1 MASVRGGK
9 AAGPH
14 HHMQIALA
22 RSRVPGHLPSLR
34 TCSSLLL
41 MPFTLPYAVNMTET
55 TEGPPRRERVRLA
68 TVEEIK
74 TVARAQMAAQGTAGV
89 TLRAIAREMGMT
101 APALYRYFGSRDDLV
116 TALVTDAYNAL
127 ADAMEAAVG
136 AVAPGRHAERVRAA
150 FGAFRAWGL
159 GQPTEF
165 ALIFGSPIPG
175 YVAPEATR
183 PAGLRYTDLLV
194 PPALARQVEAF
205 QRRRGGPA
213 LPAPVLAFGLGAWA
227 RVHGLVTL
235 EVFGHLAPAVGDG
248 TALFE
253 QELEVIVRQ

>member
-1 MASVRGGK
+1 
-9 AAGPH
+9 
-14 HHMQIALA
+14 
-22 RSRVPGHLPSLR
+22 
-34 TCSSLLL
+34 
-41 MPFTLPYAVNMTET
+41 MTET
-55 TEGPPRRERVRLA
+55 AARPSRRERVRQA

-116 TALVTDAYNAL
+116 TALVTDAYDAL
-127 ADAMEAAVG
+127 ADAMEAAVA
-136 AVAPGRHAERVRAA
+136 AVAAGRHSDRVRAA

-159 GQPTEF
+159 GHPTEF

-183 PAGLRYTDLLV
+183 PAGTRYTTL
-194 PPALARQVEAF
+194 LARLLAEAHEAGALDPAGIDVRVPAELSR
-205 QRRRGGPA
+205 QLEDLRRRGGFA
-213 LPAPVLAFGLGAWA
+213 GMPVPVVAFGLSAWA
-227 RVHGLVTL
+227 RLHGLVTL

-253 QELEVIVRQ
+253 QELDAIVRQSGLRG

>member
-1 MASVRGGK
+1 
-9 AAGPH
+9 
-14 HHMQIALA
+14 
-22 RSRVPGHLPSLR
+22 
-34 TCSSLLL
+34 
-41 MPFTLPYAVNMTET
+41 MTET
-55 TEGPPRRERVRLA
+55 ARSPRRERVRQA

-74 TVARAQMAAQGTAGV
+74 AVARAQMAAEGTAGV

-127 ADAMEAAVG
+127 ADAMEAAVE
-136 AVAPGRHAERVRAA
+136 AVAPGRHTDRVRAA

-159 GQPTEF
+159 AHPTEF

-175 YVAPEATR
+175 YVAPETTR
-183 PAGLRYTDLLV
+183 PAGLRYTDLLGRLLAEAYADGALEPDRIGVRV
-194 PPALARQVEAF
+194 PPELTRQVEAF

-227 RVHGLVTL
+227 RLHGLVTL

-248 TALFE
+248 GPLFE
-253 QELEVIVRQ
+253 QELDAIVAQSGLRG

>member
-1 MASVRGGK
+1 M
-9 AAGPH
+9 
-14 HHMQIALA
+14 ML
-22 RSRVPGHLPSLR
+22 
-34 TCSSLLL
+34 
-41 MPFTLPYAVNMTET
+41 TLPYAVNMTET
-55 TEGPPRRERVRLA
+55 APRAPRRERVRQA
-68 TVEEIK
+68 TVDEIK
-74 TVARAQMAAQGTAGV
+74 AVARAQMAAEGTAGV

-101 APALYRYFGSRDDLV
+101 APALYRYFGSRDELV
-116 TALVTDAYNAL
+116 TALVADAYNAL

-136 AVAPGRHAERVRAA
+136 AVAPGGHAERVRAA

-159 GQPTEF
+159 EHPTEY

-183 PAGLRYTDLLV
+183 PAGLRYTDLLGRLLAEAHADGALDPARIDLRV

-205 QRRRGGPA
+205 QRRRGGPQI
-213 LPAPVLAFGLGAWA
+213 PAPVLAFGLGAWA

-235 EVFGHLAPAVGDG
+235 EVFGHLAPAIGDG

-253 QELEVIVRQ
+253 QELEAILRQSGLGG

>member
-1 MASVRGGK
+1 
-9 AAGPH
+9 
-14 HHMQIALA
+14 
-22 RSRVPGHLPSLR
+22 
-34 TCSSLLL
+34 
-41 MPFTLPYAVNMTET
+41 MTEAA
-55 TEGPPRRERVRLA
+55 ERLPRRERVRQA

-74 TVARAQMAAQGTAGV
+74 AVARAQMAAEGTAGV

-101 APALYRYFGSRDDLV
+101 APALYRYFGSRDELV
-116 TALVTDAYNAL
+116 TALVTDAYDAL
-127 ADAMEAAVG
+127 ADAMEAAVD
-136 AVAPGRHAERVRAA
+136 AVPAGRHAERVRAA

-159 GQPTEF
+159 EHPTEF

-183 PAGLRYTDLLV
+183 PAGTRYTNLLARLLV
-194 PPALARQVEAF
+194 EAHGAGALDPAGIQVRVPAALRRQIREL
-205 QRRRGGPA
+205 QRRGGFPG
-213 LPAPVLAFGLGAWA
+213 APVPVAAFGLGAWA

-253 QELEVIVRQ
+253 QELEEIIRQSGLHD

>member
-1 MASVRGGK
+1 
-9 AAGPH
+9 
-14 HHMQIALA
+14 
-22 RSRVPGHLPSLR
+22 
-34 TCSSLLL
+34 
-41 MPFTLPYAVNMTET
+41 MTET
-55 TEGPPRRERVRLA
+55 AERLPRRERVRQA

-74 TVARAQMAAQGTAGV
+74 SVARAQMAGEGTAAV

-101 APALYRYFGSRDDLV
+101 APALYRYFGSRDVLV
-116 TALVTDAYNAL
+116 TALVTDAYDAL
-127 ADAMEAAVG
+127 ADAMEAAVD
-136 AVAPGRHAERVRAA
+136 AVPAGRHVERVRAA

-159 GQPTEF
+159 EHPTEF

-183 PAGLRYTDLLV
+183 PAGTRYTNLLARLLV
-194 PPALARQVEAF
+194 QAHAAGALDPARIQVRVPAELRRQVKDL
-205 QRRRGGPA
+205 QRRGGFPG
-213 LPAPVLAFGLGAWA
+213 APVRVAAFGLGAWA

-253 QELEVIVRQ
+253 QELEAIIRQSGLRG

>member
-1 MASVRGGK
+1 
-9 AAGPH
+9 
-14 HHMQIALA
+14 
-22 RSRVPGHLPSLR
+22 
-34 TCSSLLL
+34 
-41 MPFTLPYAVNMTET
+41 MTET
-55 TEGPPRRERVRLA
+55 AARPSRRERVHQA

-74 TVARAQMAAQGTAGV
+74 TVARAQMAAEGTAGV

-116 TALVTDAYNAL
+116 TALVTDAYDAL
-127 ADAMEAAVG
+127 ADAMEAAVA
-136 AVAPGRHAERVRAA
+136 AVAAGRHSDRVRAA

-159 GQPTEF
+159 GHPTEF

-183 PAGLRYTDLLV
+183 PAGTRYTSL
-194 PPALARQVEAF
+194 LARVLAEAHEAGALDPAAIDVRVPAELSR
-205 QRRRGGPA
+205 QLEDLRRRGGFA
-213 LPAPVLAFGLGAWA
+213 GMPVPVVAFGLSAWT
-227 RVHGLVTL
+227 RLHGLVTL

-253 QELEVIVRQ
+253 QELDAIVRQSGLRG

>member
-1 MASVRGGK
+1 LL
-9 AAGPH
+9 
-14 HHMQIALA
+14 IA
-22 RSRVPGHLPSLR
+22 
-34 TCSSLLL
+34 
-41 MPFTLPYAVNMTET
+41 FTLPYAVNMTET
-55 TEGPPRRERVRLA
+55 APRAPRRERVRQA

-74 TVARAQMAAQGTAGV
+74 AVARAQMAAEGTAGV

-101 APALYRYFGSRDDLV
+101 APALYRYFGSHDELV
-116 TALVTDAYNAL
+116 TALVADAYNAL

-136 AVAPGRHAERVRAA
+136 AVAPGRHAERVRVA

-159 GQPTEF
+159 EHPTEY

-183 PAGLRYTDLLV
+183 PAGLRYTDLLGRLLAEAHADGALDPARIDLRV
-194 PPALARQVEAF
+194 PPALARQV
-205 QRRRGGPA
+205 
-213 LPAPVLAFGLGAWA
+213 PAPVLAFGLGAWA

-248 TALFE
+248 AALFE
-253 QELEVIVRQ
+253 QELEAIIRQSGLGG